1 MGAGSR
7 VIDLKIPRERRF
19 EKVAVTSAAGVARQM
34 GFPPDRVEDIKTAVS
49 EAVLNAIEHSEAA
62 PGREQKIRLTFTAEA
77 SKLKID
83 ITDLGTGFDPSKVKT
98 PDIEDKL
105 APEASKRGWGL
116 FLIQKLVDECSIQSV
131 EGVGNT
137 VSMVIHRVS

>member
-7 VIDLKIPRERRF
+7 VIELKIPRERRF

-34 GFPPDRVEDIKTAVS
+34 GFPPERVEDIKTAVS

-62 PGREQKIRLTFTAEA
+62 PGREQKIQLTFTAEA
-77 SKLKID
+77 SQLKID
-83 ITDLGTGFDPSKVKT
+83 ITDLGTGFDPSQVKT

-105 APEASKRGWGL
+105 APEASR
-116 FLIQKLVDECSIQSV
+116 QRKLAP
-131 EGVGNT
+131 
-137 VSMVIHRVS
+137 